1 MMLWYIG
8 NTTVRTPYRLRDALR
23 VLQGSSLNGN
33 LAGKKQE
40 SAFAHLLHNEGIV
53 YAPRISSGGDVSD
66 LGRKWRAALSQLGF
80 ITPQLTK
87 GVTPGATD
95 PALASFTADIDG
107 LSGRQYEITPN
118 GDRLAKT
125 EIIFAQQECFLRSLA
140 IYRIPSKLEPRYKCK
155 SFSPLR
161 FVLQVMYG
169 LIKEGYDS
177 RLSIQEFALFVQT
190 STPADDIDLIIKN
203 IVKYREG
210 RELEKG
216 KVKAY
221 DRQYFEK
228 VVNQIGKQYNTI
240 AVDYPDV
247 SLRYLK
253 ATGLFRSAGR
263 GIMLN
268 PLHSKLAKLLC
279 DEEEITLDDNAYL
292 HALWQGAKLPTDDA
306 ASSYNVVI
314 DLVNQLKSRGIQVDT
329 PSKTLP
335 LPDLQ
340 NFRHEL
346 EAKIMQLDEKEYAAK
361 QANQLDEIM
370 AWFEAISKRGSVSL
384 KDGTLLTVPKGEA
397 PAYLE
402 WVIWRSFLAIDSLCN
417 QPWDARRFQIDQDF
431 LPVSCAPG
439 GGPDMVFEFKDS
451 VIVVEVTLTA
461 SSRQEAAEG
470 EPVRRHV
477 AQWTQQSEKKVY
489 GLFIAIT
496 IDSNT
501 AHTFRS
507 GDWYLSD
514 DSKLALSI
522 VPLTLDDFC
531 VFLASGRRRL
541 SDMPRLLKELIIE
554 CRSEANRDAPQW
566 KQAISSII
574 QRTSSS
580 LNPEE

>member
-1 MMLWYIG
+1 MLWYIG

-33 LAGKKQE
+33 LSGKKQE

-66 LGRKWRAALSQLGF
+66 LGRKWRVALSQLGF
-80 ITPQLTK
+80 ITPRLTK
-87 GVTPGATD
+87 GVTPGTTD
-95 PALASFTADIDG
+95 PALAPFTEDIEG

-118 GDRLAKT
+118 GNRLAKT
-125 EIIFAQQECFLRSLA
+125 EIFLAQQECFLRSLA
-140 IYRIPSKLEPRYKCK
+140 SYRIPSKLEPRYKCK

-161 FVLQVMYG
+161 FVLRVMHG
-169 LIKEGYDS
+169 LIDERYDS

-190 STPADDIDLIIKN
+190 STPTDGIDTTVKN

-210 RELEKG
+210 RKSKKE

-221 DRQYFEK
+221 DREYFEK
-228 VVNQIGKQYNTI
+228 VVEQIGKTYDTI
-240 AVDYPDV
+240 TSDYPDV

-263 GIMLN
+263 GIILN
-268 PLHSKLAKLLC
+268 PLHSQLAKLLC
-279 DEEEITLDDNAYL
+279 DEEEIALDDKTYF
-292 HALWQGAKLPTDDA
+292 HALWQGAKLPTD
-306 ASSYNVVI
+306 NVVLSYDVVN
-314 DLVNQLKSRGIQVDT
+314 DLVTQLKNRGIQVDT

-340 NFRHEL
+340 DLRHEL
-346 EAKIMQLDEKEYAAK
+346 EAKIMRLDEKDYAAE

-370 AWFEAISKRGSVSL
+370 AWFEAIPKRGSVSL

-417 QPWDARRFQIDQDF
+417 HPWDARRFQIDQDF

-451 VIVVEVTLTA
+451 IIVVEVTLTA

-477 AQWTQQSEKKVY
+477 AQCTQQSEKKVY
-489 GLFIAIT
+489 GLFIAVT

-514 DSKLALSI
+514 DSKLTLSI
-522 VPLTLDDFC
+522 VPLTLDDFK
-531 VFLASGRRRL
+531 VFLASGRGRL

-554 CRSEANRDAPQW
+554 CRSEANKDAPQW
-566 KQAISSII
+566 KQAISSVI
-574 QRTSSS
+574 QRISSS
-580 LNPEE
+580 LNS